1 MISVY
6 FSYDHLELSDGS
18 RIVFS
23 STSKREVVRIGES
36 VISMIDKIISK
47 KYHYDY
53 DNRMVRI
60 FFGASAEIR
69 SLLSVYDVCTKDR
82 LIGRI
87 FYIVGFVAD
96 FFTTN
101 HDYDSFVLTEKGDFK
116 FTY

>member
-6 FSYDHLELSDGS
+6 FSYDHLELLNDS
-18 RIVFS
+18 RKVFS
-23 STSKREVVRIGES
+23 STSKKEIVHIGES
-36 VISMIDKIISK
+36 VISMIDKIIRN

-53 DNRMVRI
+53 NNHLVRI
-60 FFGASAEIR
+60 FYGASAELR

-101 HDYDSFVLTEKGDFK
+101 HDYGAFILNEKGDFK

>member
-1 MISVY
+1 MF

-53 DNRMVRI
+53 NSNKLS
-60 FFGASAEIR
+60 FFI
-69 SLLSVYDVCTKDR
+69 TF
-82 LIGRI
+82 IP
-87 FYIVGFVAD
+87 
-96 FFTTN
+96 
-101 HDYDSFVLTEKGDFK
+101 
-116 FTY
+116 